1 MKTPKTA
8 QGNSTSQYT
17 WSLTLSVLMQKPAG
31 RKTVSWKSL
40 PPILTF
46 HICKAVIPNVTLQ
59 VWLYNL
65 CAAVSS
71 FVLRISRVLL
81 LGGLKFSSPCLDN
94 PTHFY
99 SSLGSKLSLTIDG
112 KLLHRTE
119 DKLDVYRINCGDILP
134 HSILTGVSPSTE
146 WGLHA

>member
-1 MKTPKTA
+1 MEETA
-8 QGNSTSQYT
+8 QGNSISQYT
-17 WSLTLSVLMQKPAG
+17 WSFLTLSVLMQKPAG

-46 HICKAVIPNVTLQ
+46 HICKAVIPNVMLQ
-59 VWLYNL
+59 SLAIQSL
-65 CAAVSS
+65 CRCSS
-71 FVLRISRVLL
+71 FVLHISRVLL
-81 LGGLKFSSPCLDN
+81 LGGLKFSSPCLGN

-119 DKLDVYRINCGDILP
+119 DKLDLHRINCGDTLP

-146 WGLHA
+146 